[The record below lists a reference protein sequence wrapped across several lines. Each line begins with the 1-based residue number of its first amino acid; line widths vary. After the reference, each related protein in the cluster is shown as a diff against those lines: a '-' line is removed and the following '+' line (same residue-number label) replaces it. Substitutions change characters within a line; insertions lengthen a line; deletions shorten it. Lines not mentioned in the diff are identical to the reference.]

1 MNKKEK
7 NKEFL
12 RAIKF
17 TVISISAGIIQVIVF
32 TILNLI
38 TDSYW
43 LAHLPSL
50 LASVIWNFTINRKI
64 TFKSANNVKKAMMLV
79 LLFYVIFTPAST
91 IIGNL
96 LENGGVQDFLIEII
110 MLLANFILE
119 YLYCRFIVYRNS
131 CDTATNIK

>member
-1 MNKKEK
+1 MDKKEK

-17 TVISISAGIIQVIVF
+17 TLISISAGIIQIIVF

-38 TDSYW
+38 TDIYW

-64 TFKSANNVKKAMMLV
+64 TFKSANNVKKAMCLV
-79 LLFYVIFTPAST
+79 LLFYVVFTPAST

-96 LENGGVQDFLIEII
+96 LEANGVNDFIVEAI
-110 MLLANFILE
+110 MLIANFVLE

-131 CDTATNIK
+131 CDTITK

>member
-1 MNKKEK
+1 MDKKAK

-17 TVISISAGIIQVIVF
+17 TLISISAGIIQVIVF

-64 TFKSANNVKKAMMLV
+64 TFKSANNVKKAMCLV

-96 LENGGVQDFLIEII
+96 LEQNGVQDFVIEII
-110 MLLANFILE
+110 MLIANFVLE
-119 YLYCRFIVYRNS
+119 YLYCRFVVYRNS
-131 CDTATNIK
+131 CDTVTK